1 VACFAALD
9 QAQEASRY
17 QAAHGPTHGVAAE
30 ANTPSEPGNG
40 KPEPKPSFQAA
51 VTEKM
56 RVDDAVGSRQ
66 AQAGRKVLELFPHLF
81 GTGSFDFHVGDP
93 DWEIW
98 HEGKLTVDNCQL
110 TARKERR
117 KR

>member
-1 VACFAALD
+1 
-9 QAQEASRY
+9 
-17 QAAHGPTHGVAAE
+17 
-30 ANTPSEPGNG
+30 
-40 KPEPKPSFQAA
+40 
-51 VTEKM
+51 M
-56 RVDDAVGSRQ
+56 RVDDAVGGRQ
-66 AQAGRKVLELFPHLF
+66 AQARRKVLELFPHLF

-98 HEGKLTVDNCQL
+98 HDGKLTVDNYQL